1 MSGAAQPH
9 AEPSAQAPALDPA
22 QDNDPA
28 QARDHAPAPSLRPDA
43 PAHRGALEIRD
54 LTVGYGGAPVLHGVG
69 FALAPG
75 EVVALLGANG
85 AGKTTLLRTLAG
97 LVAAASGTLLL
108 DGDDLRTLRTE
119 QRARRGLALVP
130 DGQSVVAELTVDENL
145 RLGALWRHRGVARD
159 RAVAAVYELFE
170 PLARRRASAG
180 HQLSGGERQML
191 AVGRALVAD
200 PVLLALD
207 EPSLG
212 LAPLVVAQ
220 LMGTLRDAAA
230 SRGLT
235 VLLAEQNVT
244 SALSIA
250 DRGVVLDLGRIVAD
264 APASTLAADETLR
277 HAYLG
282 F

>member
-1 MSGAAQPH
+1 M
-9 AEPSAQAPALDPA
+9 
-22 QDNDPA
+22 
-28 QARDHAPAPSLRPDA
+28 
-43 PAHRGALEIRD
+43 
-54 LTVGYGGAPVLHGVG
+54 
-69 FALAPG
+69 
-75 EVVALLGANG
+75 
-85 AGKTTLLRTLAG
+85 
-97 LVAAASGTLLL
+97 
-108 DGDDLRTLRTE
+108 
-119 QRARRGLALVP
+119 LAL
-130 DGQSVVAELTVDENL
+130 
-145 RLGALWRHRGVARD
+145 
-159 RAVAAVYELFE
+159 
-170 PLARRRASAG
+170 
-180 HQLSGGERQML
+180 
-191 AVGRALVAD
+191 GRALIAD

-250 DRGVVLDLGRIVAD
+250 DRGVVLDLGQVVAD
-264 APASTLAADETLR
+264 APAATLAADETLR

>member
-1 MSGAAQPH
+1 MSVAIRTGAAL
-9 AEPSAQAPALDPA
+9 SIDRL
-22 QDNDPA
+22 
-28 QARDHAPAPSLRPDA
+28 S
-43 PAHRGALEIRD
+43 
-54 LTVGYGGAPVLHGVG
+54 VGYGGATVLHGVS
-69 FALAPG
+69 FEVHPG
-75 EVVALLGANG
+75 EIVALLGANG

-97 LVAAASGTLLL
+97 LVPAASGSVRL
-108 DGDDLRTLRTE
+108 DGDDLARIRTE
-119 QRARRGLALVP
+119 DRARRGIALVP

-145 RLGALWRHRGVARD
+145 RLGALWRHRGAARE
-159 RAVAAVYELFE
+159 RAVDGIYDLFE
-170 PLARRRASAG
+170 PLARRRGSAG

-191 AVGRALVAD
+191 ALGRALIAD
-200 PVLLALD
+200 PVVLALD

-220 LMGTLRDAAA
+220 LLGTLRDAAA
-230 SRGLT
+230 DRGLT

-250 DRGVVLDLGRIVAD
+250 DRGVVLDLGRVVAD
-264 APASTLAADETLR
+264 ASAAGLAADTALR

>member
-1 MSGAAQPH
+1 MT
-9 AEPSAQAPALDPA
+9 
-22 QDNDPA
+22 
-28 QARDHAPAPSLRPDA
+28 APAPTRT
-43 PAHRGALEIRD
+43 RGGALAIQG

-75 EVVALLGANG
+75 EIVALLGANG

-97 LVAAASGTLLL
+97 LVAAASGTIAL
-108 DGDDLRTLRTE
+108 DGRDLTALRPE
-119 QRARRGLALVP
+119 DRARRGLALVP

-145 RLGALWRHRGVARD
+145 RLGALWRHRGAARE
-159 RAVAAVYELFE
+159 RAITGVYEMFE
-170 PLARRRASAG
+170 PLARRRTSVG

-191 AVGRALVAD
+191 ALGRALVAE

-220 LMGTLRDAAA
+220 LMSTLRVAAA
-230 SRGLT
+230 DRGLT

-250 DRGVVLDLGRIVAD
+250 DRGVVLDLGHVVAD
-264 APASTLAADETLR
+264 APAAALAADETLR

>member
-1 MSGAAQPH
+1 MT
-9 AEPSAQAPALDPA
+9 
-22 QDNDPA
+22 
-28 QARDHAPAPSLRPDA
+28 APAPTRT
-43 PAHRGALEIRD
+43 RGGALAIQG

-75 EVVALLGANG
+75 EIVALLGANG

-97 LVAAASGTLLL
+97 LVAAASGTIAL
-108 DGDDLRTLRTE
+108 DGRDLTALRPE
-119 QRARRGLALVP
+119 DRARRGLALVP

-145 RLGALWRHRGVARD
+145 RLGALWRHRGAARE
-159 RAVAAVYELFE
+159 RAITGVYEMFE
-170 PLARRRASAG
+170 SLARRRTSVG

-191 AVGRALVAD
+191 ALGRALVAD

-220 LMGTLRDAAA
+220 LMSTLRVAAA
-230 SRGLT
+230 DRGLT

-250 DRGVVLDLGRIVAD
+250 DRGVVLDLGHVVAD
-264 APASTLAADETLR
+264 APAAALAADETLR

>member
-1 MSGAAQPH
+1 MSSPAT
-9 AEPSAQAPALDPA
+9 STAPAA
-22 QDNDPA
+22 SA
-28 QARDHAPAPSLRPDA
+28 ARGGSVAIDH
-43 PAHRGALEIRD
+43 
-54 LTVGYGGAPVLHGVG
+54 LTVGYGGAPVLHGVTFG
-69 FALAPG
+69 AAPG
-75 EVVALLGANG
+75 EIVALLGANG
-85 AGKTTLLRTLAG
+85 AGKTTLLRTIAG
-97 LVAAASGTLLL
+97 LVPAASGEILL
-108 DGDDLRTLRTE
+108 DGVGLERVRTE
-119 QRARRGLALVP
+119 DRARRGLALVP

-145 RLGALWRHRGVARD
+145 RLGALWRHRGSARD

-170 PLARRRASAG
+170 SLARRRTSAG

-191 AVGRALVAD
+191 ALGRALVAE
-200 PVLLALD
+200 PLVLALD

-212 LAPLVVAQ
+212 LAPIVVAQ
-220 LMGTLRDAAA
+220 LMEVLRDAAH

-250 DRGVVLDLGRIVAD
+250 DRGVVLDLGRVVAD
-264 APASTLAADETLR
+264 APSTRLAADETLR

>member
-1 MSGAAQPH
+1 MTAAATLAGA
-9 AEPSAQAPALDPA
+9 S
-22 QDNDPA
+22 
-28 QARDHAPAPSLRPDA
+28 
-43 PAHRGALEIRD
+43 LEIDR
-54 LTVGYGGAPVLHGVG
+54 LTVGYGGAPVLHEVCFGIR
-69 FALAPG
+69 PG
-75 EVVALLGANG
+75 EIVALLGANG

-97 LVAAASGTLLL
+97 LVPAASGAIRL
-108 DGDDLRTLRTE
+108 DGDDLARVRTE
-119 QRARRGLALVP
+119 DRARRGVALVP

-145 RLGALWRHRGVARD
+145 RLGALWRHRSAARE
-159 RAVAAVYELFE
+159 RAVSRVYDLFE
-170 PLARRRASAG
+170 PLARRKGSAG

-191 AVGRALVAD
+191 ALGRALIAD
-200 PVLLALD
+200 PVVLALD

-230 SRGLT
+230 DRGLT

-250 DRGVVLDLGRIVAD
+250 ARGVVLDLGRVVAD
-264 APASTLAADETLR
+264 ASAADLANDTALR